1 MLNILEE
8 NTMNKDIRKHFDHET
23 GVLYLSIVD
32 VIERLSLSTD
42 PRNYWKTL
50 KNRLKN
56 TQKELVTKCNQLK
69 MRASDGK
76 MYLTDTADADT
87 ILILIQQLAPEK
99 VGEFRRIFRET
110 YSKELKNT
118 TLDNSPILGLSTEE
132 KEDYEL
138 SIDLYQNKDFL
149 NIQVMLAGVE
159 IEDISIVATTENVLI
174 KGARRLKKVN
184 LEYITE
190 ELAWGKFSREVNL
203 PEEIDIDAIE
213 TNFNYGMLHIKLPII
228 DKTRTRIIKIKN

>member
-1 MLNILEE
+1 MLNILEG
-8 NTMNKDIRKHFDHET
+8 NTTNKDIRKHFDSET

-32 VIERLSLSTD
+32 VIERLDLSTD

-56 TQKELVTKCNQLK
+56 THNELVTKCNQLK
-69 MRASDGK
+69 MRANDGK

-99 VGEFRRIFRET
+99 VTEFRRIFRET
-110 YSKELKNT
+110 YSQELKKTNS
-118 TLDNSPILGLSTEE
+118 DNSPILGLSTEE

-138 SIDLYQNKDFL
+138 SVDLYQNKDFL
-149 NIQVMLAGVE
+149 NIQAMLAGVE
-159 IEDISIVATTENVLI
+159 IDDISIVATSQNILI
-174 KGARRLKKVN
+174 KGERKQKKLN
-184 LEYITE
+184 LEYITL
-190 ELAWGKFSREVNL
+190 ELGWGKFSREINL

-213 TNFNYGMLHIKLPII
+213 TTFIHGMLHIKLPII
-228 DKTRTRIIKIKN
+228 DKSRTKIIKIKN